1 MKKLIFTVAVAICFS
16 TGVMAQGISGGIK
29 AGLNFANQKI
39 DAGSFSASPDGRT
52 SFHAGVFAII
62 KLGTLGLQP
71 EILYN
76 SVGADFG
83 GDDVSKIDYVSV
95 PILVRFNFAKI
106 VNIHVGP
113 QFGMLLSAKSD
124 GEDFKD
130 ELKSTDLG
138 IAAGVGLDLPM
149 GLIVSARYV
158 VGVSDINDAGGDY
171 KLKNNVMQLS
181 VGYKLF
187 GK

>member
-1 MKKLIFTVAVAICFS
+1 MKKLIFTVVVAICFS

-29 AGLNFANQKI
+29 AGLNFANQKY
-39 DAGSFSASPDGRT
+39 DAGSFSASPDART

-62 KLGTLGLQP
+62 KMGTLGLQP

-76 SVGADFG
+76 SVGSKF
-83 GDDVSKIDYVSV
+83 DDEVSKIDYVSIPV
-95 PILVRFNFAKI
+95 LIRFNFAKI

-113 QFGMLLSAKSD
+113 QFGVLLSAKAED
-124 GEDFKD
+124 VDFKD

-138 IAAGVGLDLPM
+138 VAAGVGLDLPM

-158 VGVSDINDAGGDY
+158 AGLSDINDAGGDL